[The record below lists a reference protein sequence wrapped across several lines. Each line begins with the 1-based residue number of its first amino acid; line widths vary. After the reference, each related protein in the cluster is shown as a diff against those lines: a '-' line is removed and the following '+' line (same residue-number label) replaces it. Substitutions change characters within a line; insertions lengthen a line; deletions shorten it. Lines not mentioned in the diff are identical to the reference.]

1 MEDIITADQT
11 ERPNYE
17 REIIGIITGNLAP
30 KTVQQRLDGYH
41 GNDIASV
48 LEDLDSNSRRKLFRI
63 CKATMVAEILE
74 YADEDKAGEYI
85 NEMDLGKAAAV
96 MGELETDT
104 AAALLHTIDRDKRT
118 LIIDALR
125 PDIRDE
131 IRLVASF
138 DEDEIGSHLTT
149 NFIEITDG
157 LTIKQAMS
165 ELIRQA
171 KQNDNIS
178 TIFVTD
184 EEGGFCGAIDI
195 KDLIIARSDDD
206 LKDIIVTSFP
216 YLYAN
221 ETIDDCIEKLK
232 SWSEDSIPV
241 LDNSNRLIGIITSQS
256 VIEVVDDEMGEDYAM
271 FAGLTAEEDLH
282 EPLLMSMKKRLP
294 WLLILLALGSLVS
307 GVVGAFEDMRYRDGR
322 LAIER
327 GDLLLLYT
335 DGVTEARDP
344 QGSFFGEEGL
354 RETVLSERLAG
365 TRGLIGRI
373 LDGLDSFTG
382 NSLEDDVALV
392 SLVFDEVG

>member
-256 VIEVVDDEMGEDYAM
+256 VIEVVDDEMGEDYA
-271 FAGLTAEEDLH
+271 
-282 EPLLMSMKKRLP
+282 
-294 WLLILLALGSLVS
+294 
-307 GVVGAFEDMRYRDGR
+307 
-322 LAIER
+322 
-327 GDLLLLYT
+327 
-335 DGVTEARDP
+335 
-344 QGSFFGEEGL
+344 
-354 RETVLSERLAG
+354 
-365 TRGLIGRI
+365 
-373 LDGLDSFTG
+373 
-382 NSLEDDVALV
+382 
-392 SLVFDEVG
+392 